1 LVPAFKDSGGFALA
15 DIFPAELLGT
25 VKIMATVLFVGGDP
39 AFRKQLRSLFNH
51 GNGFDAFIEAGNAV
65 EAMAKAKRRLPNLA
79 VLDFS
84 SSDLGALQ
92 LAQKLKVS
100 QPELPIFLLTTD
112 YSVYT
117 EKKALSCGITA
128 VFSKLDDLATL
139 LANARAVCGIE

>member
-1 LVPAFKDSGGFALA
+1 MPAFKDSGGFALS

-25 VKIMATVLFVGGDP
+25 EKIMTTVLFVGGHT
-39 AFRKQLRSLFNH
+39 ALRKQLRALFNH
-51 GNGFDAFIEAGNAV
+51 GNGFDAFVEAGNAV
-65 EAMAKAKRRLPNLA
+65 EAMAKAKRRSPNLA

-84 SSDLGALQ
+84 LPDTGVSQ
-92 LAQKLKVS
+92 LVQKLKAS
-100 QPELPIFLLTTD
+100 KPELPIFLLTTD